1 MRFPMR
7 SATAALYVSRISG
20 FLFVAAITVCLPALA
35 DEPVPMQRLTP
46 AEIAALAPPPAASAV
61 PPTAGTPVT
70 SATPVTAD
78 ARPTRSTPTVQ
89 MTPLIGD
96 PTKPGLYTVRVNI
109 APHTQVRPHT
119 HRDNRSV
126 TVISGTWHMGYGGT
140 FDTKALKDLPPGS
153 FYTEPAGQAHFAQT
167 GDEPVVIWVTGY
179 GPSDTKFVTP

>member
-1 MRFPMR
+1 
-7 SATAALYVSRISG
+7 
-20 FLFVAAITVCLPALA
+20 
-35 DEPVPMQRLTP
+35 MQRLTP
-46 AEIAALAPPPAASAV
+46 AEIAALASPPAANA
-61 PPTAGTPVT
+61 PA
-70 SATPVTAD
+70 
-78 ARPTRSTPTVQ
+78 VQ

-140 FDTKALKDLPPGS
+140 FDAKALKDLPRGS

>member
-1 MRFPMR
+1 MTIR
-7 SATAALYVSRISG
+7 RISG
-20 FLFVAAITVCLPALA
+20 LLAVAAITACLPALA

-46 AEIAALAPPPAASAV
+46 SEIAALAPPSAASA
-61 PPTAGTPVT
+61 PPIAGTPST
-70 SATPVTAD
+70 SAPAVTAG
-78 ARPTRSTPTVQ
+78 APPTSSPPAVQ

-96 PTKPGLYTVRVNI
+96 PTKPGLYTIRVNI

>member
-1 MRFPMR
+1 MTVRR
-7 SATAALYVSRISG
+7 ICGLIAVGAITAA
-20 FLFVAAITVCLPALA
+20 CLPALA

-46 AEIAALAPPPAASAV
+46 AEIAALAPPPSAANA
-61 PPTAGTPVT
+61 PPTANAA
-70 SATPVTAD
+70 ATAGAPA
-78 ARPTRSTPTVQ
+78 AKSPPTVQ

>member
-1 MRFPMR
+1 MTVR
-7 SATAALYVSRISG
+7 RISG
-20 FLFVAAITVCLPALA
+20 LLAVAAISTCLPALA

-46 AEIAALAPPPAASAV
+46 AEIAALAPPPAASAAS
-61 PPTAGTPVT
+61 PTAGT
-70 SATPVTAD
+70 SVTAGTP
-78 ARPTRSTPTVQ
+78 ATAGAPPPRSAPTVQ

-140 FDTKALKDLPPGS
+140 FDVKGLKDLPPGS

>member
-1 MRFPMR
+1 MTVR
-7 SATAALYVSRISG
+7 RISG
-20 FLFVAAITVCLPALA
+20 LLAVAAITACLPALA

-46 AEIAALAPPPAASAV
+46 SEIAALAPPSAASA
-61 PPTAGTPVT
+61 PPIAGTPST
-70 SATPVTAD
+70 SAPAVTAG
-78 ARPTRSTPTVQ
+78 APPTSSPPAVQ

-96 PTKPGLYTVRVNI
+96 PTKPGLYTIRVNI

>member
-1 MRFPMR
+1 MTVRRF
-7 SATAALYVSRISG
+7 SG
-20 FLFVAAITVCLPALA
+20 LLAVAAISTCLPALA

-46 AEIAALAPPPAASAV
+46 AEIAALAPPPPAANA
-61 PPTAGTPVT
+61 PPTVNTPAAAGAP
-70 SATPVTAD
+70 ATKSP
-78 ARPTRSTPTVQ
+78 PTVQ

>member
-1 MRFPMR
+1 MNVR
-7 SATAALYVSRISG
+7 RITG
-20 FLFVAAITVCLPALA
+20 LLLVAVVTPCLPALA

-46 AEIAALAPPPAASAV
+46 TEIAALVPPPPATGAPGAR
-61 PPTAGTPVT
+61 T
-70 SATPVTAD
+70 SATSAASGGP
-78 ARPTRSTPTVQ
+78 PSTSSTPPLPASAPTVQ
-89 MTPLIGD
+89 ATPLIGD

-126 TVISGTWHMGYGGT
+126 AVISGTWHMGYGGT

-167 GDEPVVIWVTGY
+167 GDDPVVIWVTGY
-179 GPSDTKFVTP
+179 GPSDTKFVAP